1 MKNLSLLVLAAIL
14 FTACQNQP
22 QRYTQSSPEIE
33 TFKAV
38 INDYD
43 TKNYESLVSYY
54 ADTSKTNFNKVK
66 MASKDIPEFHKQN
79 DVNYSERGFAKD
91 GQEFEM
97 VLDDEGK
104 TWVNFWGTWKATLA
118 ANGKEFTMPVHLTA
132 RFIDGKIVE
141 DYGYWDPSEVIMALQ
156 EIEAVNN
163 MGVDEKAIYNTIK
176 NMITVWNKNDQ
187 EAMKAI
193 SVPNLIRNANG
204 ARVASNQEEYG
215 AMMTAFFTGFP
226 DFKVIL
232 EDTKIKDN
240 KAIITWRCTGTNTG
254 EFLGNPP
261 TNKKTNIQGMSIWT
275 FNSDGKAVQEDA
287 YFDNLT
293 MFQQLG
299 YKEVPSI

>member
-1 MKNLSLLVLAAIL
+1 MKKLFLLGLAVIL
-14 FTACQNQP
+14 FTACNKQES
-22 QRYTQSSPEIE
+22 RYTQASPEIE

-38 INDYD
+38 LNDYD
-43 TKNYESLVSYY
+43 IKNYESLVSHY

-141 DYGYWDPSEVIMALQ
+141 DYGYWDPSEIILAIQ
-156 EIEAVNN
+156 EVEAINN
-163 MGVDEKAIYNTIK
+163 MSVDDKAIYSTIN
-176 NMITVWNKNDQ
+176 NMIPIWNKNDQ
-187 EAMKAI
+187 QALKAL

-204 ARVASNQEEYG
+204 ARQASNQDEYA
-215 AMMTAFFTGFP
+215 AMMSSFFTGFP
-226 DFKVIL
+226 DFKVAL
-232 EDTKIKDN
+232 EDTKINGN
-240 KAIITWRCTGTNTG
+240 KATITWRCTGTNSG
-254 EFLGNPP
+254 EFLGNPA
-261 TNKKTNIQGMSIWT
+261 TNKKINIPGMSVWT
-275 FNSDGKAVQEDA
+275 FNKDGKATQEDA
-287 YFDNLT
+287 FFDNLT
-293 MFQQLG
+293 MFNQLG
-299 YKEVPSI
+299 IAPPKS